1 MVGPVA
7 AVVTGRGGC
16 GGGSVGRLWL
26 TAARNVLRQA
36 ITAKSSQ
43 TSEFGGKYIQD
54 TTNPVI
60 SYVLQCGKPFRASL
74 KSKENT
80 YETAQTQAFRMY

>member
-1 MVGPVA
+1 VLLVVGPVA

-43 TSEFGGKYIQD
+43 TSEFGGK
-54 TTNPVI
+54 
-60 SYVLQCGKPFRASL
+60 S
-74 KSKENT
+74 
-80 YETAQTQAFRMY
+80 